1 MAKIL
6 SRLKQQP
13 GTKGDDRP
21 LLLIVSKSVAPLCH
35 SFLYFSSLST
45 LSLSVLLARAAG
57 RGPPSIAQRTAG
69 RELPPAA
76 EAREPPLAAA
86 ERAAAERAS
95 SWPRADRTAH
105 SRPRAAA
112 GRGGTRATAGCRG
125 AGCRG
130 VHEQLAAGRRR
141 PCSARAT
148 AAVEGTGRH
157 GARGRREE
165 LAAGRPPPTRSARA
179 RRHHKA
185 RSLQPRRAGRR
196 RPLRRERSS
205 SGRRA
210 PREPSV
216 SFFSYFLEIE
226 MLIGLYGL
234 YLVIDSLNDLLDLL
248 ILYGRFN
255 IW

>member
-1 MAKIL
+1 MIDL
-6 SRLKQQP
+6 S
-13 GTKGDDRP
+13 
-21 LLLIVSKSVAPLCH
+21 LLIVSKSAAPLCH
-35 SFLYFSSLST
+35 SFLYFSSLYFIP
-45 LSLSVLLARAAG
+45 LSVLLARAAG
-57 RGPPSIAQRTAG
+57 RGPPSTAQRTAG

-141 PCSARAT
+141 PCSARDT

-165 LAAGRPPPTRSARA
+165 LAAGRPPPPPTRSARA

-234 YLVIDSLNDLLDLL
+234 YLVMDSLNDLLDLL

>member
-1 MAKIL
+1 M
-6 SRLKQQP
+6 KQQP

-35 SFLYFSSLST
+35 SFLYFSSLS
-45 LSLSVLLARAAG
+45 LPYPSLCLASASSRPRAAVD
-57 RGPPSIAQRTAG
+57 
-69 RELPPAA
+69 
-76 EAREPPLAAA
+76 
-86 ERAAAERAS
+86 RA
-95 SWPRADRTAH
+95 AH

-112 GRGGTRATAGCRG
+112 GRGGVRATAGSRG

-141 PCSARAT
+141 PRDT

-165 LAAGRPPPTRSARA
+165 LAAGRPPPPPIRSARA

-185 RSLQPRRAGRR
+185 RSLPPRRAGRR

-234 YLVIDSLNDLLDLL
+234 YLVMDSLNDLLDLL

>member
-1 MAKIL
+1 MEG
-6 SRLKQQP
+6 S
-13 GTKGDDRP
+13 GEP
-21 LLLIVSKSVAPLCH
+21 LPPLGRRSASH
-35 SFLYFSSLST
+35 
-45 LSLSVLLARAAG
+45 ARAPAVTRWTG
-57 RGPPSIAQRTAG
+57 EP
-69 RELPPAA
+69 PPA
-76 EAREPPLAAA
+76 
-86 ERAAAERAS
+86 
-95 SWPRADRTAH
+95 
-105 SRPRAAA
+105 
-112 GRGGTRATAGCRG
+112 
-125 AGCRG
+125 
-130 VHEQLAAGRRR
+130 HEQLAAGRRR
-141 PCSARAT
+141 PRSAQQAASCRRPRRHASHRWLPRSWLPWSARAAGRRRPCSARDT

-165 LAAGRPPPTRSARA
+165 LAAGRPLPLPTRSARA

-234 YLVIDSLNDLLDLL
+234 YLVMDSLNDLLDLL

>member
-1 MAKIL
+1 M
-6 SRLKQQP
+6 KQQP

-21 LLLIVSKSVAPLCH
+21 LPLD
-35 SFLYFSSLST
+35 SFEVRGSSLPLISLLL
-45 LSLSVLLARAAG
+45 LSLYLIPLSVLLARAAG
-57 RGPPSIAQRTAG
+57 RGPPSTAQRTAG

-141 PCSARAT
+141 PCSARDT

-165 LAAGRPPPTRSARA
+165 LAAGRPPPPPTRSARA

-216 SFFSYFLEIE
+216 SFFSCFLEIE

>member
-1 MAKIL
+1 M
-6 SRLKQQP
+6 
-13 GTKGDDRP
+13 
-21 LLLIVSKSVAPLCH
+21 
-35 SFLYFSSLST
+35 
-45 LSLSVLLARAAG
+45 LARAAG
-57 RGPPSIAQRTAG
+57 RGPPSTAQRTAG

-141 PCSARAT
+141 PCSARDT

-165 LAAGRPPPTRSARA
+165 LAAGRPPPPPTRSARA

-185 RSLQPRRAGRR
+185 RSLQPRRAGRS

-205 SGRRA
+205 NGRRA
-210 PREPSV
+210 SREPSV
-216 SFFSYFLEIE
+216 SFFLTF
-226 MLIGLYGL
+226 
-234 YLVIDSLNDLLDLL
+234 
-248 ILYGRFN
+248 
-255 IW
+255 